1 MGGGVPESGGGRKG
15 ASVGL
20 SRSSGMRHCSSYSC
34 LPRVGLWVKG
44 DGVLG
49 WEDVDL
55 ATHDFVQTALVTLG
69 WRIFRVSRFNLQ
81 TSAVIQ
87 VAHVVRKQK
96 HLRAH
101 RYNLASDS
109 LHAIKKLKRGEPG
122 QRSHVA

>member
-87 VAHVVRKQK
+87 VAHVVSKAKTSTRT
-96 HLRAH
+96 
-101 RYNLASDS
+101 
-109 LHAIKKLKRGEPG
+109 
-122 QRSHVA
+122 